1 MKKSFIFGLLC
12 LMPFLAKSQYTLS
25 GTIVEQSSQEPLPGA
40 HILLTDSRNAT
51 VSDKDGMFVF
61 ESLPAGTYALSVSYL
76 GYETLEIE
84 VELREVTF
92 LRLELRAEAFLSEE
106 VIVRAGRAGLNSPIT
121 YSSLD
126 RETLQANQTAADL
139 PYLLRNTPSVVVTSD
154 AGAGT
159 GYTHIRVRGSDL
171 TRINVTMNGI
181 PVNDPESHGVFF
193 VNMPDLVNSIDN
205 MQIQR
210 GVGSSVNGAAAFG
223 ASINIKTDAPS
234 EKAFAE
240 LQSGFGS
247 FNTFRNSLRFGTG
260 RSNKGFALDGRLSA
274 ISSDG
279 YIERGWS
286 DLKSFY
292 LAASWSDEFSLL
304 KFMMTGGKEQTY
316 QAWYGIPKD
325 SLQTNRRY
333 NPSGEMLDADGNI
346 TGYYDN
352 QTDNYQQDYYQLHA
366 AHRFSPY
373 FFVNISAFLTNG
385 RGYYESWR
393 NDERLSRYGLA
404 PVIIDS
410 LEITSSDLIRQK
422 WLDNQFYGFNA
433 ALHYQMNKGD
443 IVAGG
448 GWNMYEG
455 DHFGHIAWAQFASES
470 TPDWRYY
477 DNTGFKR
484 DYSIFVRASR
494 QIIQELNLYADLQYR
509 NIDYE
514 IAGIHD
520 DLRDISQHHRFSFF
534 NPKAGL
540 HYNLNAKN
548 SVYFSVGVANR
559 EPNRSVYR
567 DADESQDISSER
579 LLNYELGHKLQGT
592 NFVVESNLYYM
603 DYTDQLVLTG
613 EINNVGA
620 AILTNVDKS
629 YRAGLEV
636 SLDYAL
642 HADLTLSGNASFSM
656 NKILG
661 FTEYVDNWDY
671 WIDPENEPVQYVIDH
686 GTTDISF
693 SPDIIASAQ
702 LKYTPL
708 PSLGMRIQTKYIGR
722 QFIDNTSTVERS
734 LDPYWLSH
742 LNFDYDVPVK
752 WFDQFKLRLQLNNI
766 FNHSYTGNAWVY
778 RYYAG
783 GEAQQMEGYFPQA
796 GFHWMAGMQIGF

>member
-1 MKKSFIFGLLC
+1 MKKFFIFGLFC
-12 LMPFLAKSQYTLS
+12 LMPFLAKAQYTLS
-25 GTIVEQSSQEPLPGA
+25 GTIVEQGSEQALPGA
-40 HILLTDSRNAT
+40 HILLPDAGKTSVTDAEGLFIFRSLQA
-51 VSDKDGMFVF
+51 GMY
-61 ESLPAGTYALSVSYL
+61 SLSVSYV
-76 GYETLEIE
+76 GYETYDIE
-84 VELREVTF
+84 VELQEDVHI
-92 LRLELRAEAFLSEE
+92 RLELKAAAYLSEE
-106 VIVRAGRAGLNSPIT
+106 VIVSAGRAGLNSPIT
-121 YSSLD
+121 YSSID
-126 RETLQANQTAADL
+126 REMLQANNSAADL

-154 AGAGT
+154 AGAGI
-159 GYTHIRVRGSDL
+159 GYTHIRIRGSDL

-247 FNTFRNSLRFGTG
+247 FHTFRNSLRFGTG
-260 RSNKGFALDGRLSA
+260 RSKNGFALDGRLSA

-279 YIERGWS
+279 YIDRGWS

-292 LAASWSDEFSLL
+292 LSASWTGEFSLL
-304 KFMMTGGKEQTY
+304 KLMATSGKEQTY
-316 QAWYGIPKD
+316 QSWYGIPKD

-352 QTDNYQQDYYQLHA
+352 QTDNYQQDYYQLHF
-366 AHRFSPY
+366 AHRFHGRL
-373 FFVNISAFLTNG
+373 FMNASAFLTNG
-385 RGYYESWR
+385 KGYYESWR
-393 NDERLSRYGLA
+393 NNERLSRYGLA

-410 LEITSSDLIRQK
+410 VEITRSDLIRQK

-433 ALHYQMNKGD
+433 ALHYEMNKGSL
-443 IVAGG
+443 VAGG
-448 GWNMYEG
+448 GWNKYDG
-455 DHFGHIAWAQFASES
+455 DHFGHIVWARFASES
-470 TPDWRYY
+470 TPDWKYY
-477 DNTGFKR
+477 DNTGIKR
-484 DYSIFVRASR
+484 DYNLFVRANR
-494 QIIQELNLYADLQYR
+494 ELLQKLNLYADLQYR
-509 NIDYE
+509 DIDYE
-514 IAGIHD
+514 MLGTHD

-540 HYNLNAKN
+540 HLKLNETN
-548 SVYFSVGVANR
+548 SLYFSAGIANR

-567 DADESQDISSER
+567 DADENQEISSER
-579 LLNYELGHKLQGT
+579 LINYELGYKLQS
-592 NFVVESNLYYM
+592 NKFVLESNVFYM

-629 YRAGLEV
+629 YRAGLEI
-636 SLDYAL
+636 
-642 HADLTLSGNASFSM
+642 SM
-656 NKILG
+656 NYAIHPDLIMGGNTSLSLNKIIG

-671 WIDPENEPVQYVIDH
+671 WSDPENEPVQYVIDH

-693 SPDIIASAQ
+693 SPGMIASAWIH
-702 LKYTPL
+702 YRPFAD
-708 PSLGMRIQTKYIGR
+708 MDVRFNTKYVGR
-722 QFIDNTSTVERS
+722 QFIDNTSSLERS

-742 LNFDYDVPVK
+742 LSFDYKIPVK
-752 WFDQFKLRLQLNNI
+752 GFEQFKLQLHLNNI
-766 FNHSYTGNAWVY
+766 FNHMYAGNAWVY
-778 RYYAG
+778 RYYSG
-783 GEAQQMEGYFPQA
+783 GDAQQLEGYFPQA
-796 GFHWMAGMQIGF
+796 GFHWMAGLQIGF

>member
-25 GTIVEQSSQEPLPGA
+25 GTIVEQSSQKPLPGA
-40 HILLTDSRNAT
+40 HILLTDNGIAS

-61 ESLPAGTYALSVSYL
+61 ESLPAGTYSISVSYV
-76 GYETLEIE
+76 GYETHDVK
-84 VELREVTF
+84 VELQEETF
-92 LRLELRAEAFLSEE
+92 LRIELLAAAYLSEE
-106 VIVRAGRAGLNSPIT
+106 VIVKAGRAGLNAPIT
-121 YSSLD
+121 YSTID

-139 PYLLRNTPSVVVTSD
+139 PYLLRNTPSAVVTSD
-154 AGAGT
+154 AGAGA
-159 GYTHIRVRGSDL
+159 GYTHIRIRGSDL

-193 VNMPDLVNSIDN
+193 VNMPDLVNSVEN

-234 EKAFAE
+234 EKAFAD

-279 YIERGWS
+279 YIDRGWS

-292 LAASWSDEFSLL
+292 LAASWTGEFSLL
-304 KFMMTGGKEQTY
+304 KFMVTSGKEQTY
-316 QAWYGIPKD
+316 QSWYGIPKD

-333 NPSGEMLDADGNI
+333 NPSGEMLDAEGNI

-352 QTDNYQQDYYQLHA
+352 QTDNYQQDYYQLHLA
-366 AHRFSPY
+366 QRFSSG
-373 FFVNISAFLTNG
+373 FFMNASAFLTHG

-393 NDERLSRYGLA
+393 NNERLSRYGLA
-404 PVIIDS
+404 PVTIDS
-410 LEITSSDLIRQK
+410 LEITRSNLIRQK

-433 ALHYQMNKGD
+433 ALHYEMNRGD
-443 IVAGG
+443 LVAGG
-448 GWNMYEG
+448 GWNKYEG
-455 DHFGHIAWAQFASES
+455 DHFGHIVWAQFASES

-484 DYSIFVRASR
+484 DYNLFLRASR
-494 QIIQELNLYADLQYR
+494 QILQKLNLYADLQYR

-514 IAGIHD
+514 IVGIHD
-520 DLRDISQHHRFSFF
+520 DLRDISQRHRFSFF

-540 HYNLNAKN
+540 HLNLNEKN
-548 SVYFSVGVANR
+548 SLYFSVGVANR

-567 DADESQDISSER
+567 DADENQEISSER
-579 LLNYELGHKLQGT
+579 LLNYELGHKLQSA
-592 NFVVESNLYYM
+592 NFVVESNLFYM

-629 YRAGLEV
+629 YRAGFEL
-636 SLDYAL
+636 SLNYAP
-642 HADLTLSGNASFSM
+642 HTDLTLGGNVSFST

-671 WIDPENEPVQYVIDH
+671 WSDPESEPLQYVIDH

-693 SPDIIASAQ
+693 SPGIIASAHVDYNPFANMGVRFHA
-702 LKYTPL
+702 KYV
-708 PSLGMRIQTKYIGR
+708 GR
-722 QFIDNTSTVERS
+722 QFVDNTSSLERS

-742 LNFDYDVPVK
+742 INFDYNLPVK
-752 WFDQFKLRLQLNNI
+752 WLEQFKLRLHLNNI
-766 FNHSYTGNAWVY
+766 FNHTYAGNAWVY
-778 RYYAG
+778 RYYSG
-783 GEAQQMEGYFPQA
+783 GEAQQLEGYFPQA
-796 GFHWMAGMQIGF
+796 GFHWMAGLQIGF